1 MIERIIT
8 VLRNNGGWMSIREIK
23 DAIMH
28 TYGTMPDYGSVYQL
42 LNYTELAN
50 HVQRDATSKPQRY
63 KLEQ

>member
-1 MIERIIT
+1 MVGEIVA

-23 DAIMH
+23 DAIMCK
-28 TYGTMPDYGSVYQL
+28 YGTMPDYGSVYQL

-63 KLEQ
+63 RLE

>member
-1 MIERIIT
+1 
-8 VLRNNGGWMSIREIK
+8 MSIREIK